1 MVSNDEVIANQQ
13 KILANQEVIQA
24 KLAQVLTNQ
33 ESLQTMPE
41 MVGTSDKFEA
51 MLKEAQSVAATDT
64 AVLLRG
70 ETGTGKELLA
80 HHIHARSQRRHLPLM
95 TVNCA
100 ALPPGLIESE
110 IFGYEKGA
118 FSGAFQRRTGRFE
131 VAHGGTIFLDEI
143 GELPLETQGKF
154 LRVLQH
160 GTFERLGSS
169 RTLKVDV
176 RLIAATN
183 QPLEHL
189 VADRKF
195 RPDLFY
201 RLNVFPITLPP
212 LRERREDILPLIYYF
227 TKKYRAR
234 FSKPISS
241 INKASLERLYEY
253 HWPGNIRELQHLI
266 ERAVLIAEGEELDI
280 VLPLALEKEVA
291 VRDSSFSNGQGKTI
305 SHATSTHPFE
315 MVTLE
320 ENERRHTEKV
330 LRHTRGRIAGS
341 SGAAAILGVPPSTL
355 RSRMKKLGLKL
366 PDKNYL

>member
-1 MVSNDEVIANQQ
+1 MALSDEVIANQQ
-13 KILANQEVIQA
+13 KILRNQEVIQA

-33 ESLQTMPE
+33 ESLQAMPE
-41 MVGTSDKFEA
+41 VVGTSAKFEA
-51 MLKEAQSVAATDT
+51 VLKEAQSVAVTDT

-95 TVNCA
+95 TINCA

-118 FSGAFQRRTGRFE
+118 FSGAFQRRPGRFE
-131 VAHGGTIFLDEI
+131 VADGGTIFLDEI
-143 GELPLETQGKF
+143 GELPMETQGKF

-169 RTLKVDV
+169 RTLKADV

-189 VADRKF
+189 IADRKF
-195 RPDLFY
+195 RLDLFY

-234 FSKPISS
+234 FSKRISS
-241 INKASLERLYEY
+241 INEVSLQRLYEY
-253 HWPGNIRELQHLI
+253 HWPGNIRELQHLV
-266 ERAVLIAEGEELDI
+266 ERAVLIAEGEELHI
-280 VLPLALEKEVA
+280 SLPLALETEEV
-291 VRDSSFSNGQGKTI
+291 VVGDPSFSNGERKTASPLTPDRPSELI
-305 SHATSTHPFE
+305 
-315 MVTLE
+315 TLD
-320 ENERRHTEKV
+320 ENERRYVEKV
-330 LRHTRGRIAGS
+330 LRYTGGRIAGP

-355 RSRMKKLGLKL
+355 RSRMKKLSLNQSKH
-366 PDKNYL
+366 P